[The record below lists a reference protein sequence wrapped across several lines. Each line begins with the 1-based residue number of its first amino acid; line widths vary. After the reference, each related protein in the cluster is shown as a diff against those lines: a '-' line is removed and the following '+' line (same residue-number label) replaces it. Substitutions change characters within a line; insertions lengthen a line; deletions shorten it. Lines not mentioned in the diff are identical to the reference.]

1 MPTMLATSRERSSAP
16 TTALP
21 ISPVGPVTATVRRA
35 GGTERAAMATFV
47 SHRAPPYAWDRGRP
61 ARLNLDRSQPHRLL
75 RRRLAV
81 LRRTGGGPLA
91 ATPARARLLRP
102 EPDAARARLLQQ
114 PARRLPRR
122 SVSVLAHLGRLLR
135 CRRLQQRRPGPRRRR
150 HQALSNALL
159 DPRIAIPHRRGR
171 LLRRVHLRRH
181 RRRAGARLRLHPGR
195 LPQASQLLET
205 QLF

>member
-81 LRRTGGGPLA
+81 LRPTGGGPLRSEEH
-91 ATPARARLLRP
+91 TSELQSPCNLVCRLL
-102 EPDAARARLLQQ
+102 
-114 PARRLPRR
+114 
-122 SVSVLAHLGRLLR
+122 
-135 CRRLQQRRPGPRRRR
+135 
-150 HQALSNALL
+150 
-159 DPRIAIPHRRGR
+159 
-171 LLRRVHLRRH
+171 
-181 RRRAGARLRLHPGR
+181 
-195 LPQASQLLET
+195 LEKKK
-205 QLF
+205 Q

>member
-1 MPTMLATSRERSSAP
+1 MLATSRERSSAP

-81 LRRTGGGPLA
+81 LRPTGGGPLA
-91 ATPARARLLRP
+91 PAPRLPRLLRP
-102 EPDAARARLLQQ
+102 RPRTSPARLL
-114 PARRLPRR
+114 P
-122 SVSVLAHLGRLLR
+122 
-135 CRRLQQRRPGPRRRR
+135 
-150 HQALSNALL
+150 
-159 DPRIAIPHRRGR
+159 
-171 LLRRVHLRRH
+171 
-181 RRRAGARLRLHPGR
+181 
-195 LPQASQLLET
+195 
-205 QLF
+205 